1 MCFLLKYAV
10 ARILQL
16 VPLLLVLTL
25 VVFILMRLIPGDP
38 VTIMLGHGAPPEA
51 VAAERVR
58 MGLDHPLHIQYFLFL
73 KNLLKGDMGVSLST
87 GNTVVS
93 ELIRRFPSTLILALG
108 GTLTA
113 AVLGM
118 LAGTVAAVHHN
129 KSIDN
134 AIISLSMLAISTP
147 SFFLALLLML
157 LFTYLLGWLPS
168 IGLTS
173 WKHAFLPVATLGL
186 SGMGL
191 VTRTTRSSML
201 DVLGQDYVRTSR
213 AVGIPEKITV
223 YSHALKNALIPV
235 VTVLGL
241 RFGFLLAGATLV
253 ETVFSIP
260 GIGRF
265 MVDGVLKRDY
275 PVVQSTI
282 LVFAASFVII
292 NTAVDLLYAFIDP
305 RIKYE

>member
-1 MCFLLKYAV
+1 LKYAV
-10 ARILQL
+10 TRLLQL
-16 VPLLLVLTL
+16 IPLLFVLTL

-38 VTIMLGHGAPPEA
+38 VTIMLGHGASPDA
-51 VAAERVR
+51 VAAERAR
-58 MGLDHPLHIQYFLFL
+58 LGLDQPFYAQYFLFL
-73 KNLLKGDMGVSLST
+73 KNLLRGDMGVSLST
-87 GNTVVS
+87 GNTVAS
-93 ELIRRFPSTLILALG
+93 ELVRRFPYTLILALG
-108 GTLTA
+108 GTAVAAALGMMAGTA
-113 AVLGM
+113 A
-118 LAGTVAAVHHN
+118 AIHHN
-129 KSIDN
+129 KSVDN
-134 AIISLSMLAISTP
+134 AIVSVSMLAISTP

-157 LFTYLLGWLPS
+157 LFTFLLGWLPS

-173 WKHAFLPVATLGL
+173 WKHAILPVVTLGL

-201 DVLGQDYVRTSR
+201 DVLSQDYVRTSR
-213 AVGIPEKITV
+213 SSGIPEKITI

-235 VTVLGL
+235 ITVLGL
-241 RFGFLLAGATLV
+241 RFGYLLAGATLV

-282 LVFAASFVII
+282 LVFAASFVTI
-292 NTAVDLLYAFIDP
+292 NTAVDLLYAFVDP

>member
-1 MCFLLKYAV
+1 LKYAV
-10 ARILQL
+10 TRLLQL
-16 VPLLLVLTL
+16 IPLLFVLTL

-38 VTIMLGHGAPPEA
+38 VTIMLGHGAPPDA
-51 VAAERVR
+51 VAVERVR
-58 MGLDHPLHIQYFLFL
+58 LGLDQPFYAQYLLFL

-87 GNTVVS
+87 GNTVAS
-93 ELIRRFPSTLILALG
+93 ELVRRFPYTLTLALG
-108 GTLTA
+108 GTVVA

-118 LAGTVAAVHHN
+118 MAGVVAAVHHN

-134 AIISLSMLAISTP
+134 TIVTVSMLAISTP

-157 LFTYLLGWLPS
+157 LFTFLLGWLPS

-173 WKHAFLPVATLGL
+173 WKHAILPVITLGL

-201 DVLGQDYVRTSR
+201 DVLSQDYVRTSR
-213 AVGIPEKITV
+213 SSGIPEKITI

-235 VTVLGL
+235 ITVLGL
-241 RFGFLLAGATLV
+241 RFGYLLAGATLV

-282 LVFAASFVII
+282 LVFAASFVTI
-292 NTAVDLLYAFIDP
+292 NTAVDLLYAFVDP